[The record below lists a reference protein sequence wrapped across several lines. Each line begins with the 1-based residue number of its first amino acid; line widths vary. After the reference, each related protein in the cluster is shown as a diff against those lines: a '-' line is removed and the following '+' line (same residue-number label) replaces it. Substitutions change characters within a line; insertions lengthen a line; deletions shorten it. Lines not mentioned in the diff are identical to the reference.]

1 MKIMQIY
8 SNSSKF
14 NTVRFNERF
23 NIILGDIQFAD
34 DLNKDSHNL
43 GKSTLISLI
52 DYMFLKEI
60 GKEHFLKKPSFDMH
74 VFFMELKLNSGQYLT
89 IKRSVENN
97 TKISFKQHDEPY
109 QNFVNESN
117 WDYFELGMMA
127 KNNEDNAKYILNKY
141 LNFDVL
147 KYESYRK
154 TISYFFRSQSDYSD
168 VFKLKKFRSND
179 LDWKPILFNLLGF
192 NPKHMI
198 DKYNLDN
205 EKNSKLKL
213 IVQIQNEFHISD
225 KDIDKIKGLI
235 DIKEQEKKR
244 ILQWL
249 DKFNFYAQDSKVEQE
264 LVSEIEEKIS
274 ALNAQKYDLDY
285 EINEIDKSLK
295 ANLTY
300 NLEEIRQVYEET
312 KIFFSNQLVKEY
324 QELIDFNNKVFAER
338 KQYLLKSLEKKK
350 DILSVI
356 DSELIKLNNDRMK
369 NMNAFTQSNTFEKYN
384 AYRESLITAEK
395 EITKYET
402 EMENADV
409 IKSLR
414 KEISKIDMQI
424 EAAVNML
431 QEQIDE
437 GNADYKNIRR
447 DFHDFV
453 KQIINQEANL
463 WLSLNGN
470 GNVEFKEAIFNSEN
484 EITSQNDG
492 HTYKKIMCACFDL
505 AMIKNYIGSS
515 FYRTVYHDGCLE
527 SLDPR
532 KQKQYLDLVRRI
544 SSEYDVQYILT
555 ALKSDIPSDENGK
568 YLPKSYEIAVTLSD
582 APDDS
587 GRLFGFSF

>member
-1 MKIMQIY
+1 
-8 SNSSKF
+8 
-14 NTVRFNERF
+14 
-23 NIILGDIQFAD
+23 
-34 DLNKDSHNL
+34 
-43 GKSTLISLI
+43 
-52 DYMFLKEI
+52 
-60 GKEHFLKKPSFDMH
+60 
-74 VFFMELKLNSGQYLT
+74 
-89 IKRSVENN
+89 
-97 TKISFKQHDEPY
+97 
-109 QNFVNESN
+109 
-117 WDYFELGMMA
+117 
-127 KNNEDNAKYILNKY
+127 
-141 LNFDVL
+141 
-147 KYESYRK
+147 
-154 TISYFFRSQSDYSD
+154 
-168 VFKLKKFRSND
+168 
-179 LDWKPILFNLLGF
+179 
-192 NPKHMI
+192 
-198 DKYNLDN
+198 
-205 EKNSKLKL
+205 
-213 IVQIQNEFHISD
+213 
-225 KDIDKIKGLI
+225 
-235 DIKEQEKKR
+235 
-244 ILQWL
+244 
-249 DKFNFYAQDSKVEQE
+249 
-264 LVSEIEEKIS
+264 
-274 ALNAQKYDLDY
+274 
-285 EINEIDKSLK
+285 
-295 ANLTY
+295 
-300 NLEEIRQVYEET
+300 
-312 KIFFSNQLVKEY
+312 LVKEY